1 MDLVNREISKFLQ
14 SDKAE
19 VLCIRGKWG
28 VGKTYNWTKQI
39 EEAKKADKVALPR
52 YSYVS
57 LFGMNSLDELKSAIF
72 ENVVTLTKN
81 GGNLSPDLDTLDEWV
96 SSNTV
101 RFRKLNPVLQL
112 IQKNEQVNKLI
123 GKNSITNLSF
133 LAIRNQIIC
142 LDDLERRGGR
152 LGIGDVLGLVSLLR
166 EQRNCKVS
174 LILNDEALA
183 GESKTKFET
192 HLEKVV
198 DISLVYKP
206 TASDLMSI
214 ALSHSDT
221 LSQRVAD
228 LCSALGISNIRVIKR
243 IERVVRAIQPMLANY
258 DEEVFRQATSSLV
271 LFCWSHDQPGE
282 APTLEFLTT
291 KKAKRVFG
299 LQKNEDLPD
308 NEAAWNALLESYGFR
323 WADDFDVVLIKGV
336 RNGFFDPAEIDKHA
350 RELHEKAIATK
361 ADGSFEDAWRLY
373 HDSFADNQDQVL
385 DAIYASFMKNY
396 RYITPLN
403 LNGTVTLFKKLGRL
417 GQAHEIIKQYV
428 ENRVEGR
435 RFFDLEHYAFS
446 SDITDPDIKKAF
458 NEKCAKLKYERD
470 VPAMLLV
477 LKEGLSDEVLSELA
491 AAPVDEYRRAFQTT
505 TGRELRKMLSEALQ
519 FDRII
524 NASPE
529 MKEISKRAR
538 EALKII
544 GAESPI
550 NACRVANFGVIVDET
565 TTPDTSSVY

>member
-1 MDLVNREISKFLQ
+1 MSIDLVNSEISKFLL
-14 SDKAE
+14 SNMPE

-28 VGKTYNWTKQI
+28 VGKTYNWTKRLG
-39 EEAKKADKVALPR
+39 EAQQADRVGLPR

-57 LFGMNSLDELKSAIF
+57 LFGINSLEELKLAIF
-72 ENVVTLTKN
+72 ENVIMLSK
-81 GGNLSPDLDTLDEWV
+81 GNLRADLATLDEFVNSKVGPW
-96 SSNTV
+96 
-101 RFRKLNPVLQL
+101 RKLTRLVQSVSYV
-112 IQKNEQVNKLI
+112 KSFI
-123 GKNSITNLSF
+123 GVDATTILSF
-133 LAIRNQIIC
+133 LTIRDQIIC
-142 LDDLERRGGR
+142 FDDLERRGQR
-152 LGIGDVLGLVSLLR
+152 LDIGDVLGLVSFLR

-174 LILNDEALA
+174 LILNDEALINEA
-183 GESKTKFET
+183 KTKFET
-192 HLEKVV
+192 YLEKVV
-198 DISLVYKP
+198 DVSLVYEP
-206 TASDLMSI
+206 TAFDSIGVALGGSDPV
-214 ALSHSDT
+214 
-221 LSQRVAD
+221 SQRVAD
-228 LCSALGISNIRVIKR
+228 LCTDLGISNIRVIKR

-258 DEEVFRQATSSLV
+258 DEEVFRQATLSLV

-291 KKAKRVFG
+291 KKAKRVYG
-299 LQKNEDLPD
+299 LQKNENLPD

-417 GQAHEIIKQYV
+417 DQAHEIIKQYV
-428 ENRVEGR
+428 ENRAEGR

-458 NEKCAKLKYERD
+458 NEKCAKLKYKRD
-470 VPAMLLV
+470 VPAMLLA

-491 AAPVDEYRRAFQTT
+491 AAPVDEYRRAFQKT

-544 GAESPI
+544 GTESPI

-565 TTPDTSSVY
+565 TTPDTSSVD